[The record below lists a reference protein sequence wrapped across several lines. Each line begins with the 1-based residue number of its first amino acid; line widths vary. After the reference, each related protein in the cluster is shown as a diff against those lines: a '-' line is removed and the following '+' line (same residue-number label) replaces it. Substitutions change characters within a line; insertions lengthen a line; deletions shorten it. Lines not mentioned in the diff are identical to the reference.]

1 MKRVLFILTTAITLN
16 SCTIVGNYY
25 LLNNSINDLEVTINI
40 RSINMEIAQSYVVRI
55 DDISEKKIK
64 HSTYKKMQKRIIAID
79 STNKQFQFTVS
90 PNEIAHIGNGPNTRL
105 WNVKNVIIRSETQN
119 IEIDGA
125 EYGQF
130 EFRKS
135 GLFKYVGVKE
145 INE

>member
-1 MKRVLFILTTAITLN
+1 MKRALFVLAIAIILS

-25 LLNNSINDLEVTINI
+25 LLNNSQNDLEVTINI
-40 RSINMEIAQSYVVRI
+40 RSINKEIAQNYMVRI
-55 DDISEKKIK
+55 DDITMKKIK

-79 STNKQFQFTVS
+79 STNRQFKFTVS

-105 WNVKNVIIRSETQN
+105 WNVKNVIITSQTQH
-119 IEIDGA
+119 IEIDGT

-130 EFRKS
+130 NIRNS
-135 GLFKYVGVKE
+135 GLFKYVGVME